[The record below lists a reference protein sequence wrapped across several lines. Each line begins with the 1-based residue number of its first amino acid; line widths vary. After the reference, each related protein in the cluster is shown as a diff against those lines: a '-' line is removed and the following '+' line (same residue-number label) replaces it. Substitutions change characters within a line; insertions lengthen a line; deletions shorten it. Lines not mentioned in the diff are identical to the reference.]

1 MNLKFLVIMS
11 LFSFS
16 LLAAPKHEKTIN
28 DVAQKYS
35 ELYKFYPENYIIVK
49 DVKEFS
55 KIMIQSYNETKV
67 VVFYAPWNKNIDQF
81 ILEILSLKNCKII
94 FANIELIKPVLED
107 YEIKIT
113 PTILLYKEDRI
124 ERFEANIKFELD
136 IDIEELQTIID
147 E

>member
-55 KIMIQSYNETKV
+55 KTMIQSYNETKV